1 MHRTERVNMFEHNES
16 QKSIFIKSEAR
27 KIVII
32 YFPCKV
38 CKKWKFP
45 FIFILIVKFQV

>member
-1 MHRTERVNMFEHNES
+1 MDRTERVNMFEDNES

-27 KIVII
+27 KIVI

-45 FIFILIVKFQV
+45 FIFILIVKFHV